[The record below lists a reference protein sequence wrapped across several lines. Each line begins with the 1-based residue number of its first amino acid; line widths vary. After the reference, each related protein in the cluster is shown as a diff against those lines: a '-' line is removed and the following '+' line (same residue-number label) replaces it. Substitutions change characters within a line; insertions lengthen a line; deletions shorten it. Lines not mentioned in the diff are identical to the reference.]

1 MEGNESVA
9 AELRREYQREW
20 RKKNKDKVAKYNR
33 EYWIKKAKELE
44 EEKHD
49 DKKQH
54 KKSLV
59 RSWRLHKA
67 NDDDDVWTIYNTL

>member
-1 MEGNESVA
+1 MKRGGNHMEGNESVA
-9 AELRREYQREW
+9 VKLRREYQREW

-49 DKKQH
+49 DKK
-54 KKSLV
+54 
-59 RSWRLHKA
+59 
-67 NDDDDVWTIYNTL
+67 

>member
-1 MEGNESVA
+1 MKRGGYHMEGNKSEA

-49 DKKQH
+49 DKK
-54 KKSLV
+54 
-59 RSWRLHKA
+59 
-67 NDDDDVWTIYNTL
+67 

>member
-20 RKKNKDKVAKYNR
+20 RRKNKEKVAEYNHN
-33 EYWIKKAKELE
+33 YWIKKAKELE

-49 DKKQH
+49 DKK
-54 KKSLV
+54 
-59 RSWRLHKA
+59 
-67 NDDDDVWTIYNTL
+67 